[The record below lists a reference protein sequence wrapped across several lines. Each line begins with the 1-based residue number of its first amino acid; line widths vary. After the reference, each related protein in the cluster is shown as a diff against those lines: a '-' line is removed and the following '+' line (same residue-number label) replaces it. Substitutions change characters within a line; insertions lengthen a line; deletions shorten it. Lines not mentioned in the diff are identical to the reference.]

1 MCRWWYRTT
10 LQLSEQMCNALS
22 TWSCCWGQLFEYV
35 GFCRNDSG
43 TCKTSSKYVESTTLS
58 VSDVPALF
66 LEMLLFLVS
75 SCLGGNI
82 STVFGKAW
90 RRLAQ
95 SWTVKFEPKGCR
107 ALPSVSLCILRRDL
121 GSWRS
126 WDHPQWVSHQ
136 WCVDIP
142 LTISTTKRVNTCLVP
157 SSDSWITQAKKNGP
171 VHQFL

>member
-75 SCLGGNI
+75 SSLGGNI

-107 ALPSVSLCILRRDL
+107 ALTAVC
-121 GSWRS
+121 
-126 WDHPQWVSHQ
+126 
-136 WCVDIP
+136 IP
-142 LTISTTKRVNTCLVP
+142 LYPSPGPGIMTVMRSSTLSLSPMVCGYVWMCLMFLARL
-157 SSDSWITQAKKNGP
+157 SAYDS
-171 VHQFL
+171 LD